1 MMKIFVA
8 NLPIEYDEMG
18 IATLFIT
25 YGDISTIN
33 LVTDPRTGRSKGF
46 AFIEMPNDEEALNAI
61 SHLDKMQITY
71 NKQLAVSQ
79 AQDRPRTNTG
89 YSRSPQRG
97 GGGQRGGYGGN
108 NRNNNYSRDNNR
120 NDRGYDRKPG
130 GEHKD

>member
-1 MMKIFVA
+1 MKIFVA

-61 SHLDKMQITY
+61 SHLDKMQLTY

-79 AQDRPRTNTG
+79 AQERPRTNTG
-89 YSRSPQRG
+89 YGRRTPQRG
-97 GGGQRGGYGGN
+97 GGGQRGGYGGG
-108 NRNNNYSRDNNR
+108 NRTTNYNKDR
-120 NDRGYDRKPG
+120 NDSGYNRKPG